1 MIVPQD
7 NISILTSAVL
17 LVQVL
22 ARLAAQLL
30 SVLHALL
37 LVTLLTQQEFVF
49 LNVVMESSLETNVVI
64 LEIELQQAAETVKSK
79 VDGLVQ
85 DNLQYVA

>member
-1 MIVPQD
+1 MPQD
-7 NISILTSAVL
+7 NISIQVLVVL

-22 ARLAAQLL
+22 ARLAVQLL

-37 LVTLLTQQEFVF
+37 LVSLLTQQEFVF

-64 LEIELQQAAETVKSK
+64 LEIKLQQDAETVKSK

>member
-1 MIVPQD
+1 MLKD
-7 NISILTSAVL
+7 NISIQVLVVL

-22 ARLAAQLL
+22 ARLAVQLL

-64 LEIELQQAAETVKSK
+64 LEIKLQQDAETVKSK
-79 VDGLVQ
+79 VDGLAQ